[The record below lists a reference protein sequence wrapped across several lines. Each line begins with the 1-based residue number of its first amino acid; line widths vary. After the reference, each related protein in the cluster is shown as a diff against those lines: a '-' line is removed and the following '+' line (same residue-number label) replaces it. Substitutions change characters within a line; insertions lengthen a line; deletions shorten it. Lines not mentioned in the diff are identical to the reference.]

1 MTTSTASKP
10 TASSASSSSGAGPA
24 TVADQFRNSPA
35 VKSAV
40 AAIVGELKAKQS
52 QITDIRG
59 PRDPKLR
66 ETFESTMKRAAEVR
80 GRPLLY
86 PYLGSGMGNGP
97 FVELM
102 DGSVK
107 LDMLTGIGVHFFGHS
122 DPDLVQAAVESSL
135 SNTPMQGHLI
145 LNDDAIAFNDTLVSL
160 AAKHSRMKHAFL
172 CNSGAMA
179 NENALKVCFQK
190 HAPASRVIA
199 FKDCFMGR
207 SWAMAQIGDS
217 AAGRQGLPLNV
228 LVDYMPFYDH
238 VAARRMSAGDVSGS
252 TRFIDM
258 AVWHLRQ
265 YIERYPAQHACFI
278 FELVQGEGGFNTA
291 LPEFHR
297 ELMKVCKDARIAVWD
312 DEIQTFGRTPSMFA
326 FEAMNLGDM
335 IDVCCVGKMTQ
346 VCAAL
351 YTDEYNPKPG
361 LLSGTFLGSTD
372 AIRVGQRVL
381 ERLSSGNYYGP
392 SGSIQRHHALFTEQV
407 RALIKKH
414 PAWFPAVAEVPD
426 LVGGYGGMMRF
437 TPFAGDKDTIMKLCK
452 VMFEEGLIAFY
463 CGHGPYHVRMLPPL
477 GVLEESIWPRA
488 FAIIEKAM
496 TRVAAEIKK

>member
-1 MTTSTASKP
+1 MTPATTKPAQPTSTTSATA
-10 TASSASSSSGAGPA
+10 A
-24 TVADQFRNSPA
+24 TGHTMAEQFRSSPA
-35 VKSAV
+35 VRGAIAS
-40 AAIVGELKAKQS
+40 IVGELKSKQS
-52 QITDIRG
+52 QVTDIRG

-66 ETFESTMKRAAEVR
+66 ENFESFMQRLGETR

-86 PYLGSGMGNGP
+86 PYIGSGFGNGP

-107 LDMLTGIGVHFFGHS
+107 LDMITGIGVHFFGHS
-122 DPDLVQAAVESSL
+122 DPELVTASL
-135 SNTPMQGHLI
+135 EASMSDIAMQGHLMF
-145 LNDDAIAFNDTLVSL
+145 NEDAARFTETLAGY
-160 AAKHSRMKHAFL
+160 AARHSRLKHVFL

-291 LPEFHR
+291 LPDFHR
-297 ELMKVCKDARIAVWD
+297 ELMKVCKEARIAVWD
-312 DEIQTFGRTPSMFA
+312 DEVQTFGRTPSMFCY
-326 FEAMNLGDM
+326 EAMGLGDM
-335 IDVCCVGKMTQ
+335 IDVCCVGKLTQ

-351 YTDEYNPKPG
+351 YTADYNPKPG
-361 LLSGTFLGSTD
+361 LLSATFLGSTD
-372 AIRVGQRVL
+372 ALRVGRRIL
-381 ERLSSGNYYGP
+381 ERLDTGGYYGDQ
-392 SGSIQRHHALFTEQV
+392 GSIARHYTLFAEQV
-407 RALIKKH
+407 RALASRN
-414 PAWFPAVAEVPD
+414 PQWFPAVPEIPD
-426 LVGGYGGMMRF
+426 IVGGYGGMMRF

-452 VMFEEGLIAFY
+452 VMFDEGLIAFY
-463 CGHGPYHVRMLPPL
+463 CGHGPYHIRVLPPL

-496 TRVAAEIKK
+496 ARVAAEIKK